1 MGGVSPASVAITTW
15 QLIKT
20 IISASIPSVFSDVSL
35 LVQKT
40 GATTLPVGHQ
50 STKHDGDGKGRQAT
64 IGRRSR
70 QITPR
75 NLYKVRPEGMLNARP
90 LLILNAMIISLSR
103 FWNGT
108 FPPGPS
114 FRTECEWSGLFTRGA

>member
-1 MGGVSPASVAITTW
+1 LGGVSPASVAITTW

-20 IISASIPSVFSDVSL
+20 IISASTHSVFSDVSL

-40 GATTLPVGHQ
+40 GTTTLPVGHQ

-75 NLYKVRPEGMLNARP
+75 NLYKVRPEGMLDAKPTADLERRHHQFVKV
-90 LLILNAMIISLSR
+90 LEWHVSSGAIFS
-103 FWNGT
+103 NGM
-108 FPPGPS
+108 
-114 FRTECEWSGLFTRGA
+114 

>member
-1 MGGVSPASVAITTW
+1 LGGVSPASIAVTTW

-75 NLYKVRPEGMLNARP
+75 NLYKVRPEGMLDAKPTADLERRHHQFVKV
-90 LLILNAMIISLSR
+90 LEWHVSSGAIFS
-103 FWNGT
+103 NGM
-108 FPPGPS
+108 
-114 FRTECEWSGLFTRGA
+114 

>member
-1 MGGVSPASVAITTW
+1 LGGVSSASIAITT
-15 QLIKT
+15 QDLIPVST
-20 IISASIPSVFSDVSL
+20 YSVFSDVSL

-40 GATTLPVGHQ
+40 GTTTLPVGHQ

-75 NLYKVRPEGMLNARP
+75 NLYKVRPPYKA
-90 LLILNAMIISLSR
+90 
-103 FWNGT
+103 
-108 FPPGPS
+108 
-114 FRTECEWSGLFTRGA
+114 C